1 MGEEVIKRRRGRPL
15 GSKNKNPFPVTSDP
29 KKGEP
34 LIKDGFP
41 NLPVVQLIGRPMGAK
56 DQFPRQSG
64 HSTEENEAYLD
75 FMRSR

>member
-1 MGEEVIKRRRGRPL
+1 MGEEVIKRRRG
-15 GSKNKNPFPVTSDP
+15 
-29 KKGEP
+29 
-34 LIKDGFP
+34 
-41 NLPVVQLIGRPMGAK
+41 IGRPMGAK